1 MQAVAFAWLIVS
13 SLAVPVLLYRWCCA
27 ARTEST
33 ARSRVFAM
41 ALLLLIWLHPFTQRE
56 LIWGPLQD
64 LADELERRVGS
75 PMKQVVA
82 EYGEPR
88 TDRPGSPYYTA
99 STWYAPLSVLPG
111 PSVRLL
117 SFDRRTL
124 DHVSLAD

>member
-1 MQAVAFAWLIVS
+1 MQLLAFGWLIAS
-13 SLAVPVLLYRWCCA
+13 TLAVPMLLYRWCGA
-27 ARTEST
+27 VRSGSA
-33 ARSRVFAM
+33 ARSRVFAV

-56 LIWGPLQD
+56 LIWGPSRD
-64 LADELERRVGS
+64 LADELERRVGL
-75 PMKQVVA
+75 PMEQVVA